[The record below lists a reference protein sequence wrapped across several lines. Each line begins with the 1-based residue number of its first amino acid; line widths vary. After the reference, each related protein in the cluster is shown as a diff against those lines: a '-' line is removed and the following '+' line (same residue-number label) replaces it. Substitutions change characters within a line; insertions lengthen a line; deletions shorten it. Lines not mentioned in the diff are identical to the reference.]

1 MVQHRDEALA
11 KVARRTMAQ
20 LLDAG
25 KEDSARIRVENIIRS
40 DIATEL
46 HEILELYCEL
56 LIARAGLL
64 DSHTCDPGLEEAVKS
79 IIYAAPKTEIK
90 ELQIVRQL
98 LGERYGKEFVMA
110 AMDNTDSKV
119 SPKVVRKLSVTPPS
133 DELVNGYLEEIA
145 RAYGVQWPRG
155 SGGGGG
161 AGDGDL
167 GEPPSLLDDDID
179 NNAEEGEGGGEK
191 GGADN
196 NSNNNTGST
205 GGGGGGG
212 DLVLPSTPGKVPG
225 TGTGATPTS
234 ARQAKTQEEL
244 TRATPPNT
252 DVSDAPPLPLQVN
265 PPTPTTD
272 NIHPRV
278 TLDSQELKPPVS
290 PSAAK
295 SGVAGAAG
303 AGAGA
308 GGGAGGATRP
318 AAASRPSFA
327 DPGARKLVV
336 KKKDNADD
344 ELARR
349 FAELKRS

>member
-20 LLDAG
+20 LLDSG

-90 ELQIVRQL
+90 ELQVVRQL
-98 LGERYGKEFVMA
+98 LGERYGKEFVLA

-119 SPKVVRKLSVTPPS
+119 SPKVVRKLSVVPPS

-145 RAYGVQWPRG
+145 RAYGVQWPRRA
-155 SGGGGG
+155 
-161 AGDGDL
+161 AGDEDL
-167 GEPPSLLDDDID
+167 GEPPSLIDDDIGT
-179 NNAEEGEGGGEK
+179 AGSGQGGDEK
-191 GGADN
+191 GDDDN
-196 NSNNNTGST
+196 GGS
-205 GGGGGGG
+205 G
-212 DLVLPSTPGKVPG
+212 DLTLPSTPGKAPG
-225 TGTGATPTS
+225 AAATTS
-234 ARQAKTQEEL
+234 AKQAKTQEEL
-244 TRATPPNT
+244 TRATPPTN

-265 PPTPTTD
+265 PPTPSTD
-272 NIHPRV
+272 NIHPKV
-278 TLDSQELKPPVS
+278 TLDSQELKPAAS
-290 PSAAK
+290 PTAAK
-295 SGVAGAAG
+295 SSPA
-303 AGAGA
+303 
-308 GGGAGGATRP
+308 P
-318 AAASRPSFA
+318 AAAKPAPARPSFS
-327 DPGARKLVV
+327 DPAARKLVV
-336 KKKDNADD
+336 KKKDTVDD

-349 FAELKRS
+349 FAQLKR